1 MEKKYIIYKNDLK
14 FKNERNINFDKID
27 WEQNDIKHLIKIDHD
42 SLEYRINE
50 SKNTNYNDFDLE
62 LMNLNII
69 PDMIKNN
76 IFLNLKHLFLSNNNL
91 SDSID
96 LSFLK
101 SLEILDLTNNNIT
114 KIIIPDSLVELSICK
129 NNLTE
134 FISNNKI
141 KRLKISNN
149 KIKKLVVSNN
159 IEILEANNNLI
170 NDYDFSN
177 FKKLNKLIIYS
188 NPLSSIK
195 FPPECTYIDLSET
208 NINYIDNL
216 YKIEH
221 LVLNKCI
228 NIKNLPLSDNLK
240 TLEII
245 ETPIDKLY
253 FYNNYELILLQLN
266 LTQNVSSKYKKSNAN
281 IQIRKNTFLVISKGV
296 NLL

>member
-62 LMNLNII
+62 LMNLN
-69 PDMIKNN
+69 
-76 IFLNLKHLFLSNNNL
+76 
-91 SDSID
+91 
-96 LSFLK
+96 
-101 SLEILDLTNNNIT
+101 
-114 KIIIPDSLVELSICK
+114 IIPDSLVELSICK